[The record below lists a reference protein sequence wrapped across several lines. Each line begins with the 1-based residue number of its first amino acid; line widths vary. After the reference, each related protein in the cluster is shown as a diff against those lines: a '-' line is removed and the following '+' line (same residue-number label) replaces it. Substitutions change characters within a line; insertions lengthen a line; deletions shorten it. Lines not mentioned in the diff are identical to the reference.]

1 MGKDYK
7 EHLAEGISDYRASR
21 INKLRR
27 GGVKLAYS
35 KVLELLAR
43 RFDIGIKRRAT
54 LFSGHTMTVV
64 FPEPTSLAVSRYGF
78 YEEGLTRMVLKY
90 LKPDMTF
97 LDVGAHVGYF
107 TVLGSWLV
115 GSGGQVHSFEP
126 TPSTF

>member
-1 MGKDYK
+1 MTENALILD
-7 EHLAEGISDYRASR
+7 EASQNRLATGISDYRAPR

-43 RFDIGIKRRAT
+43 RFEIGIRRRAT

-107 TVLGSWLV
+107 TILGSWLV
-115 GSGGQVHSFEP
+115 GSGG
-126 TPSTF
+126 